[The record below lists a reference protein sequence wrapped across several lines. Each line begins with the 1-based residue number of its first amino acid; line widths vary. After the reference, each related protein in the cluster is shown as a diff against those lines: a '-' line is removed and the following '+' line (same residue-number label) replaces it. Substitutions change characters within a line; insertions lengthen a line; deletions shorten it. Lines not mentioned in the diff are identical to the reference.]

1 MMQYLALDVIDTSDH
16 FYPECLASVSIT
28 LRGTKNFF
36 DIFFSAAD
44 VETSFGV
51 VLPDDIDVTWILT
64 PEKEKYLSYSNMKRV
79 AYLLQEDRDIV
90 DTYLKWIDSVLI
102 SNRKTTPIVKSV
114 VNDAH
119 SAVTYTDST
128 DGDSISD
135 LDDTF
140 SLTSLTSMQDNEY
153 LITALQ
159 HKVEILEYQLK
170 LKQKDIE
177 SRDKTIELLEHKLDH
192 NTTEGNWI

>member
-1 MMQYLALDVIDTSDH
+1 MQYLSLDVIDTSDH
-16 FYPECLASVSIT
+16 LYPECLARISIT

-44 VETSFGV
+44 VEKSFGV

-90 DTYLKWIDSVLI
+90 DLYLKWIDSVLI
-102 SNRKTTPIVKSV
+102 SNRKTTPIVKTII
-114 VNDAH
+114 NDTH
-119 SAVTYTDST
+119 STITYSDST

-177 SRDKTIELLEHKLDH
+177 IRDKTIELLEHKLE
-192 NTTEGNWI
+192 NNITECNWI